1 MSIKNCALLVWV
13 LIIGG
18 CGSIEPTRSVK
29 PNPVAPI
36 SAAMQ
41 EALGGVHRQADHA
54 ERDRFRHPA
63 ATLAFMGIEP
73 NMNVVEI
80 SPGGGWYTDILA
92 PYLEGTLYAA
102 HANPVNARPYVLRQR
117 QGFVDQSTAYPAVYE
132 GVKLVTFDPAEG
144 QLDVPNVSLD
154 AVLTFRNVHSWV
166 NSDSESAAFEL
177 FYQALVPGGVLGV
190 VEHRGASDMTREA
203 TKKSGYMSQQYVMD
217 LARRAGFVF
226 QASSEVNANP
236 LDSADHPRGVWSL
249 PPSLAQGDEDRQRYL
264 SIGESDRMTLR
275 FVKPDR

>member
-1 MSIKNCALLVWV
+1 MIIAVATLFTGAIIANWLTSTARHRGVQSSTVAWIAVAGGVISNGRVISNDRVICNGRVIFNGGIMSIKNCVLLVWV
-13 LIIGG
+13 VIIGG

-41 EALGGVHRQADHA
+41 QALGGVHRQADHA

-203 TKKSGYMSQQYVMD
+203 TKKSGYMSQQYV
-217 LARRAGFVF
+217 
-226 QASSEVNANP
+226 
-236 LDSADHPRGVWSL
+236 
-249 PPSLAQGDEDRQRYL
+249 
-264 SIGESDRMTLR
+264 
-275 FVKPDR
+275 

>member
-1 MSIKNCALLVWV
+1 
-13 LIIGG
+13 
-18 CGSIEPTRSVK
+18 
-29 PNPVAPI
+29 
-36 SAAMQ
+36 MQ
-41 EALGGVHRQADHA
+41 QALGGVHRQAGHA

-73 NMNVVEI
+73 AMNVVEI

-92 PYLEGTLYAA
+92 SYLEGTLYAA
-102 HANPVNARPYVLRQR
+102 HANPVNARPYVLRHR
-117 QGFVDQSTAYPAVYE
+117 QGFVDQSSLYPEVYE
-132 GVKLVTFDPAEG
+132 GVVLVTFDPAEG

-177 FYQALVPGGVLGV
+177 FYQALVPGGILGV
-190 VEHRGASDMTREA
+190 VEHRGANDMTREA

-217 LARRAGFVF
+217 LASRAGFVL
-226 QASSEVNANP
+226 QASSEINANP

-249 PPSLAQGDEDRQRYL
+249 PPSLAQGDEDRERYL

>member
-1 MSIKNCALLVWV
+1 MSIKNCVSLAWV

-18 CGSIEPTRSVK
+18 CGSIEPAESVK
-29 PNPVAPI
+29 PEPI
-36 SAAMQ
+36 VSASAAMQ
-41 EALGGVHRQADHA
+41 QALGGVHRQAGHA

-63 ATLAFMGIEP
+63 ATLAFMDIEP
-73 NMNVVEI
+73 AMNVVEI

-92 PYLEGTLYAA
+92 SYLEGTLYAA

-117 QGFVDQSTAYPAVYE
+117 QGFVDQSSLYPEVYE
-132 GVKLVTFDPAEG
+132 GVVLVTFDPAEG

-177 FYQALVPGGVLGV
+177 FYQALVPGGILGV
-190 VEHRGASDMTREA
+190 VEHRGANDMTREA

-217 LARRAGFVF
+217 LASRAGFVL
-226 QASSEVNANP
+226 QASSEINANP

-249 PPSLAQGDEDRQRYL
+249 PPSLAQGDEDRERYL

>member
-1 MSIKNCALLVWV
+1 
-13 LIIGG
+13 
-18 CGSIEPTRSVK
+18 
-29 PNPVAPI
+29 
-36 SAAMQ
+36 MQ

-117 QGFVDQSTAYPAVYE
+117 QGFVDQSTAYPEVYE

-249 PPSLAQGDEDRQRYL
+249 PPSLAQGDEDRERYL

>member
-1 MSIKNCALLVWV
+1 MSIKNCVLLGWV

-29 PNPVAPI
+29 PSPVAPI
-36 SAAMQ
+36 PAAMQ

-73 NMNVVEI
+73 KMNVVEI

-92 PYLEGTLYAA
+92 SYLEGTLYAA

-117 QGFVDQSTAYPAVYE
+117 QGYVDQSTTYPEVYE

-203 TKKSGYMSQQYVMD
+203 TKKSGYMSQQYVTD
-217 LARRAGFVF
+217 LAIRAGFVF

-249 PPSLAQGDEDRQRYL
+249 PPSLAQGDEDRERYL